1 MGRGYPQDAWDHY
14 GVAVP
19 RIQVGDL
26 ETIAAPL
33 DFLGVNNYTRV
44 VCHDPAGGDGRRV
57 LNRRDPANVTA
68 RGWEIFPQ
76 GLYDLLTWLDRDYA
90 LARLFVTENGAAY
103 DDVVSTD
110 GSVHDPLR
118 VAYLRQHLAAVHRA
132 SDAGVPVQGYFC
144 WSLMDNFEWACGT
157 SSRFG
162 LAYTDF
168 ATQRRIIKDSGHW
181 YGRVARANAL
191 VD

>member
-1 MGRGYPQDAWDHY
+1 
-14 GVAVP
+14 
-19 RIQVGDL
+19 
-26 ETIAAPL
+26 
-33 DFLGVNNYTRV
+33 
-44 VCHDPAGGDGRRV
+44 
-57 LNRRDPANVTA
+57 
-68 RGWEIFPQ
+68 
-76 GLYDLLTWLDRDYA
+76 

-191 VD
+191 LD